1 LWLTVELQQA
11 LQAAVLERTS
21 EIEKAAAEV
30 VKTEAQSQSW
40 LQRTWRPITML
51 VFVALIVARWLGWSA
66 ANLAEAEALK
76 LWDIVEIGLGG
87 YVIGRSAE
95 KVLPGIV
102 ESMRKG

>member
-1 LWLTVELQQA
+1 MSCPT
-11 LQAAVLERTS
+11 LQAS

-30 VKTEAQSQSW
+30 GKTEVQGQRW

-51 VFVALIVARWLGWSA
+51 TFVALIVARWHGWEA
-66 ANLAEAEALK
+66 PNLAEAEALK

-95 KVLPGIV
+95 NVLPGSV
-102 ESMRKG
+102 QSLKKD

>member
-1 LWLTVELQQA
+1 
-11 LQAAVLERTS
+11 
-21 EIEKAAAEV
+21 
-30 VKTEAQSQSW
+30 
-40 LQRTWRPITML
+40 ML

-66 ANLAEAEALK
+66 PNLAEAEALK

-102 ESMRKG
+102 ESLRR